1 MSLEVV
7 LVEDF
12 HPTALALVLD
22 EAAALKAITPLGFIR
37 D

>member
-1 MSLEVV
+1 MSLEVL

-22 EAAALKAITPLGFIR
+22 EATALKAIAPIGFIQ